1 MATKK
6 KPRKKQEKETF
17 IDSEL
22 MSVLAA
28 LILVMLTIIG
38 ALNMGIVGK
47 ILSSIC
53 RYLFGTYHGV
63 VYGVFFVYSMTVLI
77 KRQNKILSV
86 QQSIGLFSILIALL
100 LWSAIPQNND
110 LKGFVVLQQYMA
122 NTMEHFKA
130 NSTVLAQG
138 GLVGAALYSI
148 TSSLVDKEGTWV
160 LIAGLLV
167 LALIL
172 LIKRS
177 SVDKA
182 VSSVKTIK
190 GSLSFEP
197 KKETKTKQE
206 DIYGGFN
213 VEAEEIKPKGPARFL
228 GKLTADEGKTE
239 EVVKETVK
247 PSKKMKPIQ
256 ADLEVPQ
263 VHDSLEDSK
272 VEEKPEDEEKDKTIP
287 VFKPGASYRLPPFAL
302 LDTTAVKNKSNANLT
317 AAQAK
322 GKRLIEI
329 LHNFGIPATLVATHI
344 GPAVTKFEIRPDSS
358 VKVNRIMN
366 ISDNIKMELA
376 ARDIRIEAPIP
387 GRNAVGIEVP
397 NVETTMVK
405 MMELMKNFPPEKKDK
420 KMMFVLGKDLM
431 GRCVYCELDKM
442 PHLLIAGAT
451 GSGKSVCM
459 NTIITSF
466 IMRTRPDEVKLLLI
480 DPKKVEFTPYHGI
493 PHLIGPVISDA
504 NEASRALKVIVEMME
519 NRFEIFAKTEVRNIT
534 GYNEKVAASNDP
546 KLTKMPYVVVII
558 DELAD
563 LMMVA
568 GKEVEMSIQRI
579 TQLARAA
586 GIHLIVATQ
595 RPSTDVITG
604 LIKSNIPS
612 RISFSVSSGIDSR
625 TILDSVGAER
635 LLGNGDMLY
644 LPIGE
649 PSAIRLQGVYV
660 NDEEVRRIADFVSG
674 QYKPFYDD
682 AFIRLEGV
690 DNNEATAV
698 LSAQDDPMYD
708 EIKEYVIEAQK
719 ASTSLLQRRF
729 GIGYNRAA
737 RMIDVLE
744 ERGVIGPAQGSKP
757 RDVYMKKQE
766 EEA

>member
-1 MATKK
+1 MAEKK

-22 MSVLAA
+22 MGVLAA

-38 ALNMGIVGK
+38 ALNMGIVGT
-47 ILSSIC
+47 ILSSVC

-86 QQSIGLFSILIALL
+86 QQMIGLLSILIALL
-100 LWSAIPQNND
+100 LWSAIPAGND
-110 LKGFVVLQQYMA
+110 LKGFAVLQEYLS

-138 GLVGAALYSI
+138 GLVGALLYAF

-160 LIAGLLV
+160 LIAGLLI
-167 LALIL
+167 LSLIL

-182 VSSVKTIK
+182 VTSVKNIK
-190 GSLSFEP
+190 GSLSFKP
-197 KKETKTKQE
+197 KEKSQKKQE
-206 DIYGGFN
+206 DYYGGLD
-213 VEAEEIKPKGPARFL
+213 VEAQEIHPKGPARFL
-228 GKLTADEGKTE
+228 GKLTVDEQTQQTIMKE
-239 EVVKETVK
+239 PVKS
-247 PSKKMKPIQ
+247 SKKMKTIK
-256 ADLEVPQ
+256 ADAAVDEV
-263 VHDSLEDSK
+263 EDFK
-272 VEEKPEDEEKDKTIP
+272 KDVATQTEEMESEQDKTIP
-287 VFKPGASYRLPPFAL
+287 VFKSGASYRLPPFAL
-302 LDTTAVKNKSNANLT
+302 LDTTAVKNKSNANMI
-317 AAQAK
+317 AAGAK
-322 GKRLIEI
+322 GKKLIEI
-329 LHNFGIPATLVATHI
+329 LNNFGISATLVATHI

-493 PHLIGPVISDA
+493 PHLIGPVISDC
-504 NEASRALKVIVEMME
+504 R
-519 NRFEIFAKTEVRNIT
+519 
-534 GYNEKVAASNDP
+534 Y
-546 KLTKMPYVVVII
+546 
-558 DELAD
+558 
-563 LMMVA
+563 
-568 GKEVEMSIQRI
+568 
-579 TQLARAA
+579 
-586 GIHLIVATQ
+586 
-595 RPSTDVITG
+595 
-604 LIKSNIPS
+604 
-612 RISFSVSSGIDSR
+612 SGI
-625 TILDSVGAER
+625 
-635 LLGNGDMLY
+635 
-644 LPIGE
+644 
-649 PSAIRLQGVYV
+649 
-660 NDEEVRRIADFVSG
+660 
-674 QYKPFYDD
+674 
-682 AFIRLEGV
+682 
-690 DNNEATAV
+690 
-698 LSAQDDPMYD
+698 
-708 EIKEYVIEAQK
+708 
-719 ASTSLLQRRF
+719 
-729 GIGYNRAA
+729 
-737 RMIDVLE
+737 
-744 ERGVIGPAQGSKP
+744 
-757 RDVYMKKQE
+757 
-766 EEA
+766 

>member
-1 MATKK
+1 MAEKK
-6 KPRKKQEKETF
+6 KQKKKQETEKFWDNETLLY
-17 IDSEL
+17 ISA
-22 MSVLAA
+22 MI
-28 LILVMLTIIG
+28 LIMLTIIG
-38 ALNMGIVGK
+38 AMQMGIVG
-47 ILSSIC
+47 IFLSAIC
-53 RYLFGTYHGV
+53 RFLFGTYYGV
-63 VYGVFFVYSMTVLI
+63 VYGAFFVYAMLVLF
-77 KRQNKILSV
+77 KKTKMPLKLRQVIGILS
-86 QQSIGLFSILIALL
+86 LLIALIL
-100 LWSAIPQNND
+100 CSAIPKD
-110 LKGFVVLQQYMA
+110 DSVKGFMILSEYLK
-122 NTMEHFKA
+122 NFPEYFKTNPA
-130 NSTVLAQG
+130 IPTQG
-138 GLVGAALYSI
+138 GLLGAFLYSI
-148 TSSLVDKEGTWV
+148 TSLLFDRSGTWV
-160 LIAGLLV
+160 VVVGLV
-167 LALIL
+167 LLAAIL
-172 LIKRS
+172 LIKKES
-177 SVDKA
+177 FMGLNHNIQSAKEK
-182 VSSVKTIK
+182 VK
-190 GSLSFEP
+190 LP
-197 KKETKTKQE
+197 KKKKQKNLAE
-206 DIYGGFN
+206 DYGLN
-213 VEAEEIKPKGPARFL
+213 DVELVKEELHGKNKKAKFL
-228 GKLTADEGKTE
+228 GKVNADDNEKTTSKLDKDIE
-239 EVVKETVK
+239 KIEPEVVVNASAGGISVDEVEVKKE
-247 PSKKMKPIQ
+247 
-256 ADLEVPQ
+256 
-263 VHDSLEDSK
+263 
-272 VEEKPEDEEKDKTIP
+272 PENHAIST
-287 VFKPGASYRLPPFAL
+287 FQTGAVYHLPPLSL
-302 LDTTAVKNKSNANLT
+302 LDSIQVKGKSNANAT
-317 AAQAK
+317 AAAQK

-329 LHNFGIPATLVATHI
+329 LNNFGIDATLIATHI
-344 GPAVTKFEIRPDSS
+344 GPAVTKFEIKPDSS

-405 MMELMKNFPPEKKDK
+405 MLELMKGFPADKKDK
-420 KMMFVLGKDLM
+420 KMVFVLGKDLM
-431 GRCVYCELDKM
+431 GRCVYCQLDKM

-466 IMRTRPDEVKLLLI
+466 ILRCRPDEVKLLLI
-480 DPKKVEFTPYHGI
+480 DPKKVEFTPYHNI

-504 NEASRALKVIVEMME
+504 NEASRALKVVVEMME
-519 NRFEIFAKTEVRNIT
+519 NRFEIFSKVGVRNIT
-534 GYNEKVAASNDP
+534 GYNEKIEKEKEEA
-546 KLTKMPYVVVII
+546 LTKMPYIVVII

-660 NDEEVRRIADFVSG
+660 NDDEVKRIADYVSN
-674 QYKPFYDD
+674 QYKPMYDD

-690 DNNEATAV
+690 DNNDATCIVA
-698 LSAQDDPMYD
+698 SEDDPLYD

-737 RMIDVLE
+737 RMIDILE
-744 ERGVIGPAQGSKP
+744 DRGIIGPAQGSKP
-757 RDVYMKKQE
+757 REVYIKKQE
-766 EEA
+766 GEHE